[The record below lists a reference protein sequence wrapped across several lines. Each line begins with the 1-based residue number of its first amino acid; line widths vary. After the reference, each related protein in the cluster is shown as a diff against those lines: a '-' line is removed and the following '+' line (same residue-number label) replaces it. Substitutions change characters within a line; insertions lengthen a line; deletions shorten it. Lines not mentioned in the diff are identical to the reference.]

1 MYPRAYI
8 CLSLE
13 TSFPNDSQIPPFSPH
28 LRYESR
34 IIVVPSRFIDHPN
47 FSPPFLHR
55 RITNDII
62 IPLSSFTFFFFF
74 SLSFNLLHPCLDTFA
89 RSPRGL
95 HNGRLIL
102 DVPSNSSARLRLPPP
117 SLSPSLPSFLS
128 LVGLVQ
134 SRVAALKSDTQRF
147 FGSESIEESFISESR
162 PVIWLYGTRG
172 GRLWVMD
179 E

>member
-13 TSFPNDSQIPPFSPH
+13 TSFPNDSQIPPFSPHLFH

-62 IPLSSFTFFFFF
+62 IPLLPFFFFF
-74 SLSFNLLHPCLDTFA
+74 P
-89 RSPRGL
+89 
-95 HNGRLIL
+95 
-102 DVPSNSSARLRLPPP
+102 
-117 SLSPSLPSFLS
+117 FLS
-128 LVGLVQ
+128 IFSILAWIRLHDLRAGYTT
-134 SRVAALKSDTQRF
+134 AA
-147 FGSESIEESFISESR
+147 
-162 PVIWLYGTRG
+162 
-172 GRLWVMD
+172 
-179 E
+179 

>member
-74 SLSFNLLHPCLDTFA
+74 PFFQSSPSLLGYVCT
-89 RSPRGL
+89 
-95 HNGRLIL
+95 I
-102 DVPSNSSARLRLPPP
+102 SARVTQRPLNPRRSIKLEREVEAPP
-117 SLSPSLPSFLS
+117 SLSLPLSLPSS
-128 LVGLVQ
+128 
-134 SRVAALKSDTQRF
+134 
-147 FGSESIEESFISESR
+147 
-162 PVIWLYGTRG
+162 PW
-172 GRLWVMD
+172 WV
-179 E
+179 